1 MIAAGTPASLITEHF
16 ERTALEFLTDDRLA
30 ASELQN
36 LPGAEYAEETS
47 GLTKVFSS
55 HVTRTTSALMELC
68 TQKKIDLRGLK
79 IHTATLEDVF
89 LKLTGRTIRE

>member
-1 MIAAGTPASLITEHF
+1 MDF
-16 ERTALEFLTDDRLA
+16 
-30 ASELQN
+30 
-36 LPGAEYAEETS
+36 AEETS

-55 HVTRTTSALMELC
+55 TATRTTAALMELC
-68 TQKKIDLRGLK
+68 ARSGVELRGLK